1 MRPRKS
7 FSRIR
12 RLELVSEKL
21 VQSLLAG
28 NYRSVFRGPGIEF
41 DEVREYVQGDDAR
54 LIDWNVS
61 SRLGSAYTKTF
72 REEREMTLFL
82 LVDVSGSVVISPGG
96 GMRKELENF
105 LVALLSLA
113 ALRNNDKVGAA
124 FFAERIEKW
133 ISPRKGKRH
142 ALRLLQDIMTFAPK
156 SRGSNLSGALRT
168 VGESLARRGICVVIS
183 DFKTRGYLRELSLLA
198 RRHDV
203 IALRVSEPTDYD
215 YPVSG
220 GTFLQDPETGRT
232 ILATGR
238 NAAFRKQYRDYWQ
251 RERLQWLRD
260 CRRLGVS
267 PLEVSTQDD
276 PASKLIQFFKRRKR
290 R

>member
-82 LVDVSGSVVISPGG
+82 LVDVSGSVVISPGE

-105 LVALLSLA
+105 LVAMLALA

-133 ISPRKGKRH
+133 VPPRKGKHH
-142 ALRLLQDIMTFAPK
+142 ALRLLQDITTFTPK
-156 SRGSNLSGALRT
+156 TRGSNLAAALRT
-168 VGESLARRGICVVIS
+168 VGETLTRRGICVIIS
-183 DFKTRGYLRELSLLA
+183 DFKTRGYLREMSLLA

-203 IALRVSEPTDYD
+203 IAVRVSEPTDYE

-232 ILATGR
+232 ILATGQ
-238 NAAFRKQYRDYWQ
+238 NPSFRKQYREFWN
-251 RERLQWLRD
+251 RERQQWLRD
-260 CRRLGVS
+260 CRRLRVS
-267 PLEVSTQDD
+267 PLEISTTDD
-276 PASKLIQFFKRRKR
+276 PATKLIQFFKRRKR

>member
-82 LVDVSGSVVISPGG
+82 LVDVSGSVVISPGE

-105 LVALLSLA
+105 LVAMLALA

-133 ISPRKGKRH
+133 VPPRKGKHH
-142 ALRLLQDIMTFAPK
+142 ALRLLQDITTFAPK
-156 SRGSNLSGALRT
+156 TRGSNLAAALRT
-168 VGESLARRGICVVIS
+168 VGETLTRRGICVIIS
-183 DFKTRGYLRELSLLA
+183 DFKTRGYLREMSLLA

-203 IALRVSEPTDYD
+203 IAVRVSEPTDYE

-232 ILATGR
+232 ILATGQ
-238 NAAFRKQYRDYWQ
+238 NPSFRKQYREFWN
-251 RERLQWLRD
+251 RERQQWLRD

-267 PLEVSTQDD
+267 PLEISTTDD
-276 PASKLIQFFKRRKR
+276 PATKLIQFFKRRKR

>member
-1 MRPRKS
+1 
-7 FSRIR
+7 
-12 RLELVSEKL
+12 
-21 VQSLLAG
+21 
-28 NYRSVFRGPGIEF
+28 
-41 DEVREYVQGDDAR
+41 
-54 LIDWNVS
+54 
-61 SRLGSAYTKTF
+61 
-72 REEREMTLFL
+72 
-82 LVDVSGSVVISPGG
+82 
-96 GMRKELENF
+96 MRKELENF

-133 ISPRKGKRH
+133 IPPRKGKHH

-168 VGESLARRGICVVIS
+168 VGESLTRRGICVIIS

-203 IALRVSEPTDYD
+203 IALRVSEPTDYE

-232 ILATGR
+232 ILATGQ

>member
-82 LVDVSGSVVISPGG
+82 LLDVSGSVVISADG

-133 ISPRKGKRH
+133 IPPRKGKH
-142 ALRLLQDIMTFAPK
+142 HVLRLLQDITTFSPK

-168 VGESLARRGICVVIS
+168 VGESLTRRGICVVIS

-203 IALRVSEPTDYD
+203 IALRVSQPTDYN

-232 ILATGR
+232 ILATGQ
-238 NAAFRKQYRDYWQ
+238 NAAFRKQYRDYWE

-276 PASKLIQFFKRRKR
+276 PAVRLIQFFKRRKR

>member
-1 MRPRKS
+1 
-7 FSRIR
+7 
-12 RLELVSEKL
+12 
-21 VQSLLAG
+21 
-28 NYRSVFRGPGIEF
+28 
-41 DEVREYVQGDDAR
+41 
-54 LIDWNVS
+54 
-61 SRLGSAYTKTF
+61 
-72 REEREMTLFL
+72 
-82 LVDVSGSVVISPGG
+82 
-96 GMRKELENF
+96 MRKELENF

-133 ISPRKGKRH
+133 IPPRKGKRH

-168 VGESLARRGICVVIS
+168 VGESLTRRGICVVIS

-276 PASKLIQFFKRRKR
+276 PAAKLIQFFKRRKR